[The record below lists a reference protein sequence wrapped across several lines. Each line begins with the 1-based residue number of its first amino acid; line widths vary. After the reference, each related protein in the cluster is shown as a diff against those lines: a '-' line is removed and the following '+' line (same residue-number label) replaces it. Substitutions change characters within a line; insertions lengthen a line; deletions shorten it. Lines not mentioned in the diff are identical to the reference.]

1 MYEDIHLF
9 KKKGVMSWTRIHVI
23 HTLGKLG
30 HIPIGLYK
38 QGYHWHRTV
47 LGISSNMV
55 ISGV

>member
-9 KKKGVMSWTRIHVI
+9 EKKGVMSWTRIHVI
-23 HTLGKLG
+23 HTLHKLG
-30 HIPIGLYK
+30 HSPVRLYK

-55 ISGV
+55 IAGV